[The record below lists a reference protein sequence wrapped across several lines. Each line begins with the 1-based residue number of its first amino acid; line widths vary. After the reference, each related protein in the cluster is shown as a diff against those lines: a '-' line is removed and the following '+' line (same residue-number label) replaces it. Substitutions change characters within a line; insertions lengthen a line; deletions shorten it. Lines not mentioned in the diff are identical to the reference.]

1 VSGEFKTNC
10 AIVILD
16 FLIRHGVIKADTGEY
31 EKWNQ
36 MLEGMTRLQL
46 YPFIELYVSGLEIE
60 AESHGSI
67 LLV

>member
-1 VSGEFKTNC
+1 MSGEFKTNC

-16 FLIRHGVIKADTGEY
+16 FLIRHGVIQADTGEY